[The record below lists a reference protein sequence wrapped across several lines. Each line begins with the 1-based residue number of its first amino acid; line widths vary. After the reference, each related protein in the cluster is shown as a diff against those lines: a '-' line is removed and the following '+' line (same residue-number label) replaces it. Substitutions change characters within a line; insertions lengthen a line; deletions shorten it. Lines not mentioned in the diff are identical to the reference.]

1 MRQDKYKKVV
11 IFALCGFMMF
21 PLCAQKTYTLE
32 QCRSMALAH
41 NIKMKKA
48 HTDLKAAEQTKKEAF
63 TGYFPTVG
71 ATGADLMQIKVCLK
85 WNWLQGWECLC

>member
-48 HTDLKAAEQTKKEAF
+48 HTDLKAAEQTKERSI
-63 TGYFPTVG
+63 YRLFPYCG
-71 ATGADLMQIKVCLK
+71 SYGSRI
-85 WNWLQGWECLC
+85 